1 MPSWPN
7 NNETSDDD
15 DEYMSEFSSM
25 QMEYFVSQLTVFSS
39 MLGLGLGFEDPLALI
54 SSM

>member
-7 NNETSDDD
+7 SNETSDDD

-25 QMEYFVSQLTVFSS
+25 QMEYFVSQLTLFSPS
-39 MLGLGLGFEDPLALI
+39 PLLSVLGLG
-54 SSM
+54 